1 MEATSQLQ
9 FAKHMKFDVSTLYMR
24 QKAVISA
31 DTVHMTLNEAHLEG
45 SSLITTSKKGP
56 KAEQGLAPGF
66 FHGSAGSGAGHGGQ
80 GAPGSTVA
88 GGSGYGSYVYPLH
101 PGSGGGGSNGGA
113 GGCTIKVKEGEV
125 LVQIIAVEF
134 FVCFG
139 FLFSVISLSTVGS
152 FSSNMFFHYSTTQLI
167 SMKES
172 F

>member
-1 MEATSQLQ
+1 MEATSQLR
-9 FAKHMKFDVSTLYMR
+9 FVKHMKFDVSTLYMR

-31 DTVHMTLNEAHLEG
+31 DTVHMALNEAHLEG

-56 KAEQGLAPGF
+56 KAGQGLAPGF

-113 GGCTIKVKEGEV
+113 GGSTIKVKEGEV

-134 FVCFG
+134 FV
-139 FLFSVISLSTVGS
+139 FLGLYFLSLAYQLWAL
-152 FSSNMFFHYSTTQLI
+152 FHPTCCSIIGLVSLFQ
-167 SMKES
+167 
-172 F
+172 